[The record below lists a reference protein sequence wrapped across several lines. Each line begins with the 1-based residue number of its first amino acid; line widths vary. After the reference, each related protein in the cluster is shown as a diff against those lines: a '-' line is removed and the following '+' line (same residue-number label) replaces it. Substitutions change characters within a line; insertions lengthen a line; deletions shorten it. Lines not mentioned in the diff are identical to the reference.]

1 MHSNSNACAIN
12 IGLEAPNR
20 GQAHLSDR
28 IVILACLSN
37 ALLSNALPMH
47 SSNALPHRG
56 VLPRWHLLTLP
67 YLLMLALLL
76 IFPIVGIALGLMLL
90 RGQPRLRKVW
100 VCLFVIAY
108 TAIMLGVGF
117 VVGEVGPLYQASGAI
132 RGLVRDTHRS
142 LEAGDYV
149 QARAAFS
156 EASSLLEAGGEPYD
170 AVTIIAKRLGP
181 PPSPA
186 TPAAPPQ

>member
-1 MHSNSNACAIN
+1 
-12 IGLEAPNR
+12 
-20 GQAHLSDR
+20 
-28 IVILACLSN
+28 
-37 ALLSNALPMH
+37 
-47 SSNALPHRG
+47 
-56 VLPRWHLLTLP
+56 
-67 YLLMLALLL
+67 MLALLL

-100 VCLFVIAY
+100 LCLFVIAY
-108 TAIMLGVGF
+108 TATMFGVGF
-117 VVGEVGPLYQASGAI
+117 VVGEVGPLYRGNGAI
-132 RGLVRDTHRS
+132 RRLVRDTHSS